1 MQGFEFNLMVLG
13 ESGLGKSSLINSMFW
28 TQLMT
33 KDAEQDR
40 VQEREGGILR
50 RRVIL
55 QEGEVRFV
63 ILSIKGFPLLTCK

>member
-13 ESGLGKSSLINSMFW
+13 ESGLGKTSLINSMFW

-55 QEGEVRFV
+55 QEGEVRCV

>member
-55 QEGEVRFV
+55 QEGEVRCV

>member
-40 VQEREGGILR
+40 VQEWEGGILR

-55 QEGEVRFV
+55 QEGEVRCV